1 MIYVHVP
8 FCRSFCRYCDF
19 YSEIACRGRE
29 NFEDYIRELCLE
41 AQSRKAEIEA
51 ASAVDTLY
59 IGGGT
64 PSVMPLPFF
73 ESLLEA
79 LDAKNHKFREFTVE
93 VNPDDI
99 TGRGPDFA
107 RALRD
112 LGANRISMGVQS
124 LDDGMLR
131 WMGRRHS
138 AAQAATA
145 VSILRQAGFDNISLD
160 LIFGVNGMSLEML
173 DNTINGLLALQPEH
187 ISAYQLSIES
197 GSELAR
203 QLEEGVYTELP
214 DEQCREQYEL
224 ICRRLREAGYKHY
237 EISNWAKP
245 GREAIHNS
253 AYWTRAPYV
262 GLGPGAHSLAI
273 RADGTQLRSWNPQTT
288 AGWLRVRAAHPE
300 DCQELLTPEEIEE
313 ERIMLGLRTAR
324 GTTIDGHMVRIPE
337 SDWFIADSI
346 IHNYI

>member
-1 MIYVHVP
+1 
-8 FCRSFCRYCDF
+8 
-19 YSEIACRGRE
+19 
-29 NFEDYIRELCLE
+29 
-41 AQSRKAEIEA
+41 
-51 ASAVDTLY
+51 
-59 IGGGT
+59 
-64 PSVMPLPFF
+64 
-73 ESLLEA
+73 
-79 LDAKNHKFREFTVE
+79 
-93 VNPDDI
+93 
-99 TGRGPDFA
+99 
-107 RALRD
+107 
-112 LGANRISMGVQS
+112 
-124 LDDGMLR
+124 
-131 WMGRRHS
+131 
-138 AAQAATA
+138 
-145 VSILRQAGFDNISLD
+145 
-160 LIFGVNGMSLEML
+160 ML

-187 ISAYQLSIES
+187 ISAYQLSIEP

-224 ICRRLREAGYKHY
+224 ICRKLREAGYKHY

-324 GTTIDGHMVRIPE
+324 GTTIDGRTVRIPE

-346 IHNYI
+346 IQNYI